1 MKKQVS
7 IRVREEL
14 WYELGKKYNRS
25 GMIDFFL
32 EAVLNDEMPSK
43 FTKRFEKL
51 TVLKEKKK

>member
-14 WYELGKKYNRS
+14 WNKLGEKYNRS

-32 EAVLNDEMPSK
+32 EAVLNDEIPNNLI
-43 FTKRFEKL
+43 KRFEK
-51 TVLKEKKK
+51 

>member
-14 WYELGKKYNRS
+14 WNELGEKYNRS

-32 EAVLNDEMPSK
+32 EAVLNDEIPSK
-43 FTKRFEKL
+43 LIARF
-51 TVLKEKKK
+51 KKQ